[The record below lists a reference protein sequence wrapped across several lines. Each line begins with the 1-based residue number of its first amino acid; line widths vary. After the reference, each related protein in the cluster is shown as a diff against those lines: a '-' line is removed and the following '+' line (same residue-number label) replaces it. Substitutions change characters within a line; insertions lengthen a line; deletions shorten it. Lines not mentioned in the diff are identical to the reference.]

1 MSSRPRVV
9 PDAVPDTNA
18 ATAEF
23 EVDAHGAES
32 VHDEPTQG
40 TPEQAES
47 PEVAPV
53 IVIGW
58 TPQEAGQLIASL
70 WNFGMIIYGPDWAT
84 QPWETA
90 GWDIAAAQLLDQYVP
105 KGSGGMVQ
113 LGAGLI
119 MVGNGLAMM
128 GVRRIP
134 IIKRGPRPMFA
145 RRPAPDVDE
154 VPQQQAAP
162 PAPSPNG
169 GGKYHMAPDIAP
181 ASESP
186 LNGLG
191 L

>member
-1 MSSRPRVV
+1 MSTRPRVV
-9 PDAVPDTNA
+9 PDTETA

-32 VHDEPTQG
+32 VHDEPTPG
-40 TPEQAES
+40 TPEQPES

-53 IVIGW
+53 IAIGW
-58 TPQEAGQLIASL
+58 TPEEAGQLIASL

-90 GWDIAAAQLLDQYVP
+90 GWDIAAAQLLDQYIP
-105 KGSGGMVQ
+105 KGTGGLVQ

-134 IIKRGPRPMFA
+134 IIQRGPRPMFA
-145 RRPAPDVDE
+145 RRKPAPDVDAGSA
-154 VPQQQAAP
+154 PTSPP
-162 PAPSPNG
+162 PAAQNANG
-169 GGKYHMAPDIAP
+169 GGSYHMPADLAPTHDD
-181 ASESP
+181 S